1 MLMIMNKTYFPIKKV
16 SSFTLIELLVV
27 IAIIAIL
34 ASMLLPALQKARE
47 NGRAAKCISNLK
59 NCGIAIQNYR
69 DDNKDCFRNGNGN
82 GSKDVF
88 AQSADA
94 KLAWGALLVKTNYLP
109 PDCRNVISCPS
120 LIIPTGGSSDSGWY
134 YFHAYGNMYSNT
146 FFDMKDRRYYK
157 WWKPSS
163 ILMLV
168 CAERLDL
175 NGSAAA
181 WSVINEDNNKDRAH
195 ISMIHNGR
203 ANGLTLQG
211 NVSSIAPQEVSADMW
226 YYPSPDHVENSPTRQ
241 FYKVVIGSQI
251 VTY

>member
-1 MLMIMNKTYFPIKKV
+1 MNTLIKTSVKSNF
-16 SSFTLIELLVV
+16 FTLIELLVV

-34 ASMLLPALQKARE
+34 ASMLLPALQRARE
-47 NGRAAKCISNLK
+47 NGRSAKCISNLK
-59 NCGIAIQNYR
+59 NCGTAIQSYR

-120 LIIPTGGSSDSGWY
+120 LQIPTGGSSDGGWY

-146 FFDMKDRRYYK
+146 FFDMKDSRYFK

-168 CAERLDL
+168 CAERVNL
-175 NGSAAA
+175 NGKAAA
-181 WSVINEDNNKDRAH
+181 WSVIDEDKDTDRAH

-203 ANGLTLQG
+203 ANGLALPG
-211 NVSSIAPQEVSADMW
+211 HVVSIAPQEVNADMW
-226 YYPSPDHVENSPTRQ
+226 YYASPDHVENSPTRQ
-241 FYKVVIGSQI
+241 FYKVVINQQV